1 MHRQHIAYG
10 KNDGRTAEQLLV
22 GEAELHAEKH
32 RKIDSHAREGGI
44 KQKEH
49 VLDHE
54 VGGAT
59 NAIQCTKV
67 DATAE
72 LKAKGGQ
79 HVQPRLYPAR
89 HPSLSP
95 CRVEGHR
102 RSS

>member
-1 MHRQHIAYG
+1 M
-10 KNDGRTAEQLLV
+10 
-22 GEAELHAEKH
+22 EKH

-49 VLDHE
+49 VLNHE

-72 LKAKGGQ
+72 LEAKGGQ

-89 HPSLSP
+89 YPSLH
-95 CRVEGHR
+95 HR
-102 RSS
+102 HGKAHAGWRATGALHKEFSQLSHYSSMIHSTL